1 MVFRLVAYL
10 GGRASISLNRLF
22 ASFTIFIFHFHML
35 RQKIS
40 FSRGFMGFDFQAHRI
55 TSQLPPHPCFK
66 IDYQQAICLSYCSWC
81 TFLHWFTT
89 YFGKF
94 GVMLP
99 LFCFIHFFFGQFIL
113 TSKARWRKKLHNLV
127 CSSIMVTRF
136 ICLLCGM
143 ILASQILLFMTK
155 NRKFKL
161 IYHILCLFLNRR
173 LIYCW
178 LNGWR
183 IWRRY
188 FMVTLLL
195 MMLLCFLKL
204 SRMSCK
210 M

>member
-1 MVFRLVAYL
+1 MVIRLVTYL
-10 GGRASISLNRLF
+10 GGRASISSNRF
-22 ASFTIFIFHFHML
+22 FCIITIFIFRFHML
-35 RQKIS
+35 LQKIS
-40 FSRGFMGFDFQAHRI
+40 FSRGFMGFDFQAH
-55 TSQLPPHPCFK
+55 PHPCFN
-66 IDYQQAICLSYCSWC
+66 IDYQQVICLSYC

-143 ILASQILLFMTK
+143 ILASQILLFMTR

-161 IYHILCLFLNRR
+161 IYSYKMSIFKSQVNLLLTKWMKDLEKIFYGNIVAYDAAMLPEAEQDELQNV
-173 LIYCW
+173 
-178 LNGWR
+178 
-183 IWRRY
+183 IWR
-188 FMVTLLL
+188 
-195 MMLLCFLKL
+195 
-204 SRMSCK
+204 
-210 M
+210 